1 MMIAVRR
8 PEGVVIKDHMPK
20 GWLPRVNRKTLCS
33 SPPIKRPK
41 QWLREQDVGGT
52 GHPPDHG
59 KKHQKIYVDKIALFF
74 LCLQDKKSGHESQ
87 GVVKKKV
94 F

>member
-1 MMIAVRR
+1 MFPTAD
-8 PEGVVIKDHMPK
+8 EAAQK
-20 GWLPRVNRKTLCS
+20 
-33 SPPIKRPK
+33 
-41 QWLREQDVGGT
+41 WLREQDLGGT

-74 LCLQDKKSGHESQ
+74 LCLQDKKSGYESQ

-94 F
+94 LFKINKLNFLSFDFRHPRQGSESEAW

>member
-1 MMIAVRR
+1 
-8 PEGVVIKDHMPK
+8 
-20 GWLPRVNRKTLCS
+20 
-33 SPPIKRPK
+33 
-41 QWLREQDVGGT
+41 LRGT

-74 LCLQDKKSGHESQ
+74 LCLQDKKSEYESQ

-94 F
+94 FLKIFMETSWLAATDFFYAL

>member
-1 MMIAVRR
+1 M
-8 PEGVVIKDHMPK
+8 
-20 GWLPRVNRKTLCS
+20 
-33 SPPIKRPK
+33 
-41 QWLREQDVGGT
+41 GGT

-74 LCLQDKKSGHESQ
+74 LCLQDKKSGYESQ

-94 F
+94 LFKINKLKFFAV